1 MGGGEL
7 PTRAEWVEE
16 FSKKNNTK
24 DKIRVSNSEATVVQG
39 RK

>member
-24 DKIRVSNSEATVVQG
+24 DRIRVSSSEARIVQG

>member
-16 FSKKNNTK
+16 FTKKNNSK
-24 DKIRVSNSEATVVQG
+24 DKIRTSNLEAKVVQG